1 MVLLDLYEN
10 YLSTDD
16 LQFGFKKKNGCPSA
30 VFAIRQ
36 TVKYYNERGS
46 NVYVASLDASKAFDR
61 PIKTTASYF
70 LFI

>member
-10 YLSTDD
+10 YLSTND

-36 TVKYYNERGS
+36 TVNYYNEIGGNLNVGS
-46 NVYVASLDASKAFDR
+46 LWR
-61 PIKTTASYF
+61 IKGIRVS
-70 LFI
+70 